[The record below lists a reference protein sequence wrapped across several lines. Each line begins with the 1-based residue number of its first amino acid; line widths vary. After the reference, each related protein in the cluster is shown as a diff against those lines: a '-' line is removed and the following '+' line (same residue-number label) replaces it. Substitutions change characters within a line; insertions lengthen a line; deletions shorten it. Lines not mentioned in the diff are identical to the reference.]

1 MNTCQETSHK
11 SSIERVTD
19 KIYSCTLDSSPPT
32 INMPN
37 LLITGSNRGIGLE
50 FVKQYAAVGWRV
62 FACCRNP
69 DKSEAL
75 KQLVSQHAG
84 LLSVHVL
91 DVADFEQIDR
101 LATELANQE
110 IDLLLNNAGVC
121 PDIYHNGFGITD
133 YATWMQTLRV
143 NSMAPLK
150 MAEAFIRQI
159 SCSQQRKIINITSKM
174 GSIADNTSGD
184 YYLYRSSKTA
194 LNMATKNLSIDLA
207 PRSIITAVLHPG
219 WVQTDMG
226 GPNAL
231 ITVQQSVT
239 GMRRVIAQL
248 TPVDNGKFYAYNG
261 KEIAW

>member
-1 MNTCQETSHK
+1 MNTCQETLNR
-11 SSIERVTD
+11 SSVERVTG
-19 KIYSCTLDSSPPT
+19 KIHSCTLDFSPPT

-50 FVKQYAAVGWRV
+50 FVKQYAAAGWRV

-69 DKSEAL
+69 DKSEVL

-84 LLSVHVL
+84 LLSMHVL

-101 LATELANQE
+101 LATEFANQE

-121 PDIYHNGFGITD
+121 LDTHNNGLGITD
-133 YATWMQTLRV
+133 YAAWMHTLRV

-150 MAEAFIRQI
+150 MVETFVEQI
-159 SCSQQRKIINITSKM
+159 ARSQQKKIVNITSKM

-184 YYLYRSSKTA
+184 YYLYRSSKAA
-194 LNMATKNLSIDLA
+194 LNMVAKSLAVDLA
-207 PRSIITAVLHPG
+207 PRGIITAVLHPG

-231 ITVQQSVT
+231 ITVQQSVA

-248 TPVDNGKFYAYNG
+248 APAASGKFYAYDG